1 MAESVNKS
9 VIIDVVVKNDEAIA
23 NIAEAKRE
31 IAALQA
37 ANKELAKSEDD
48 QSKAIAANMEQ
59 IKALNKVIAANS
71 KEVQTNIQQQKQQEG
86 SLKQMRAEL
95 KNTLSAYDALS
106 SAERNS
112 AKGKEMLKHIQDLTD
127 GLRQAEF
134 ASGRF
139 QMNVGNYPG
148 LFGQVGAKANMFANA
163 IQSIT
168 GGAKNVGAAMLNAG
182 KSVALFG
189 KQLLVLLANPIVAI
203 IAAIALVIMKV
214 VDAFKKNDDAM
225 TALQRAFASFQP
237 ILTAVGKAFEFL
249 ANVVAKVV
257 EGFMS
262 NLTAVLR
269 LIPAFRDAQDAAM
282 GLVDAEDA
290 LEDADRAYT
299 VSHAENQREI
309 ARLRAESADKE
320 KTTYAQRIKNLKEA
334 QDIERKDAAEAK
346 RLAEE
351 RLRIAEAKMKQDNDT
366 SDAAKDNIAQLRAA
380 AIQADTEY
388 YAVQRKLQKEYSKF
402 VEEERKAAEEEE
414 KRRKEA
420 AKKAADEAKQRR
432 QTEQREIRVA
442 VDLQLS
448 ILAEG
453 IAKEEAVLRTAYAR
467 KIEDLKARL
476 SNEKNLTKDA
486 REAINRQIILTEAQ
500 LQVELGKLQEQA
512 SADNFNRLKAA
523 YQMRLE
529 LAGKDIDERER
540 LMLQQLERERQQ
552 AIAAAAKEGQDV
564 ALVSDFYDKK
574 IEDAKKAAAAER
586 RAVLKQQAANDAA
599 ELENNYN
606 REIQALGVSEA
617 AKLQLQADYAQT
629 RLDRLRAEYEA
640 VSALNEQQ
648 AVEQYGSVEAWKAA
662 VLNADKEV
670 IAANAQVMESQKAV
684 TEHQQQQTLEVAKSF
699 QSVGGSIQG
708 IFDTLAETD
717 ERYSDFATAMA
728 LANIITSSA
737 ISIAAAIQAAT
748 QAGAFTGIAAPAT
761 IPAFIAEL
769 VGIVASGITSAI
781 TTLNK
786 AKQARSQAKYA
797 EGGVVGGTYT
807 GQEDTVSA
815 RLTPGEFVVKRS
827 AVRDNLPALLA
838 INGGWGNTAR
848 GGRFATG
855 GVAGVDDLIR
865 GYQTDALRATVQE
878 AVANIQPVVSV
889 KEITRV
895 ASRVVAK
902 EQISKY

>member
-48 QSKAIAANMEQ
+48 QSKAIAANVEQ

-71 KEVQTNIQQQKQQEG
+71 KEVQTNIQQRKQQEG

-106 SAERNS
+106 AAERNG
-112 AKGKEMLKHIQDLTD
+112 AKGKEMLTHIQQLTES
-127 GLRQAEF
+127 LRQAEF

-148 LFGQVGAKANMFANA
+148 LFGAAGGKVSQFANA

-168 GGAKNVGAAMLNAG
+168 GGAKNVGAAMTNAA
-182 KSVALFG
+182 KTTANFG
-189 KQLLVLLANPIVAI
+189 KQLLKLLANPIVAI
-203 IAAIALVIMKV
+203 IAAIALVVMKL
-214 VDAFKKNDDAM
+214 VDAFKKSDNAM
-225 TALQRAFASFQP
+225 TSLQRAFASFQP
-237 ILTAVGKAFEFL
+237 ILTAVGKTFEFL
-249 ANVVAKVV
+249 AEVVGKVV
-257 EGFMS
+257 ETAAKAV
-262 NLTAVLR
+262 TAVLN
-269 LIPAFRDAQDAAM
+269 LIPGFKDAADAARE
-282 GLVDAEDA
+282 LVDAEDA
-290 LEDADRAYT
+290 LQEADRAYT

-320 KTTYAQRIKNLKEA
+320 KTTAAQRIKNLKEA

-402 VEEERKAAEEEE
+402 VAEERKAAEEEE

-420 AKKAADEAKQRR
+420 AKKAADEARQRR
-432 QTEQREIRVA
+432 QTELRETRA
-442 VDLQLS
+442 AEDLQLA
-448 ILAEG
+448 ILADG
-453 IAKEEAVLRTAYAR
+453 IAKEEAVLRTAFAR
-467 KIEDLKARL
+467 KIEDLNARL
-476 SNEKNLTKDA
+476 ANEKNLTKTA

-500 LQVELGKLQEQA
+500 LQVELGKLHEQA
-512 SADNFNRLKAA
+512 SSDNYARLKAE

-529 LAGKDIDERER
+529 LAAKNIDEQER
-540 LMLQQLERERQQ
+540 LTLQQLDREYQQ
-552 AIAAAAKEGQDV
+552 AVSAAAKEGRDT
-564 ALVSDFYDKK
+564 ALVFDFY
-574 IEDAKKAAAAER
+574 ERKKADAVRDAAAKR
-586 RAVLKQQAANDAA
+586 KAVAKQVADNEAA

-606 REIQALGVSEA
+606 RELQALDKNEE
-617 AKLQLQADYAQT
+617 AKLRLQASYAQT

-648 AVEQYGSVEAWKAA
+648 AVEHYGSVEAWKAA

-670 IAANAQVMESQKAV
+670 IAANAQVMESQRAV

-699 QSVGGSIQG
+699 QSIGGSIQG

-728 LANIITSSA
+728 IANIITSSA

-797 EGGVVGGTYT
+797 KGGVVGGTYT

-865 GYQTDALRATVQE
+865 GYQNDALRATVQE

-895 ASRVVAK
+895 ASRVQAK
-902 EQISKY
+902 ENISKK

>member
-9 VIIDVVVKNDEAIA
+9 IIIDVVVKNDEAIA

-37 ANKELAKSEDD
+37 ANKDLAKSEDD

-71 KEVQTNIQQQKQQEG
+71 KEVQTNIQQRKQQEG

-106 SAERNS
+106 AAERNG

-134 ASGRF
+134 ESGRF

-148 LFGQVGAKANMFANA
+148 LFGQVGAKANLFANA

-168 GGAKNVGAAMLNAG
+168 GGAKNVGTAMLNAG
-182 KSVALFG
+182 KSVAMFG
-189 KQLLVLLANPIVAI
+189 KQLLVLITNPVVAI
-203 IAAIALVIMKV
+203 IALIALVIMKV
-214 VDAFKKNDDAM
+214 VDAFKKSDEAM
-225 TALQRAFASFQP
+225 TTLQRAFASFQP

-249 ANVVAKVV
+249 ANIVAKVV

-269 LIPAFRDAQDAAM
+269 LIPAFRDAQEAAM

-290 LEDADRAYT
+290 LEEADRAYT

-320 KTTYAQRIKNLKEA
+320 RTTAAQRIKNLKEA

-366 SDAAKDNIAQLRAA
+366 SDAAADNIAQLRAA

-402 VEEERKAAEEEE
+402 VAEEQKAAEEEE
-414 KRRKEA
+414 KKRKEA
-420 AKKAADEAKQRR
+420 AKKAAEDAKQRR
-432 QTEQREIRVA
+432 RTELSENRAAE
-442 VDLQLS
+442 DLQLA
-448 ILAEG
+448 ILADG
-453 IAKEEAVLRTAYAR
+453 IAKEEAVLRTAFAR
-467 KIEDLKARL
+467 KVEDLKARL
-476 SNEKNLTKDA
+476 ADEKNLTKEA

-512 SADNFNRLKAA
+512 SADNLNRLKAA

-540 LMLQQLERERQQ
+540 LTLQQLERERKQ
-552 AIAAAAKEGQDV
+552 ARAAAEKEGQDV

-574 IEDAKKAAAAER
+574 IADAKKEAAAER
-586 RAVLKQQAANDAA
+586 RAVLKQQAANEVA

-606 REIQALGVSEA
+606 RELQALGDSEA

-648 AVEQYGSVEAWKAA
+648 AAEQYGSVEAWKAA

-684 TEHQQQQTLEVAKSF
+684 TEHQQQQTMEVAKSF
-699 QSVGGSIQG
+699 QSIGGCIQG

-728 LANIITSSA
+728 LTNIITSSA

-748 QAGAFTGIAAPAT
+748 QAGAFTGLAAPAT

-807 GQEDTVSA
+807 GQEDTVTA

-848 GGRFATG
+848 GGRFAAG

-865 GYQTDALRATVQE
+865 GYQTDTLRATVQE
-878 AVANIQPVVSV
+878 AVATIQPVVSV

-895 ASRVVAK
+895 ASRVQVK
-902 EQISKY
+902 EQLSKY